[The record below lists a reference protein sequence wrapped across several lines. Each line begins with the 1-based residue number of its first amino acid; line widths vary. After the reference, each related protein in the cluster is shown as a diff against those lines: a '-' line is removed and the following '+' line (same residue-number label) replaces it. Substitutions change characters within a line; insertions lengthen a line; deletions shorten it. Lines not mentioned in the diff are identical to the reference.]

1 MQTFTVRV
9 PATTANLGPGFDC
22 LGMAL
27 DLWNQVTFSR
37 SGRGVKV
44 EIHGEGEDHLPKD
57 DRNMIAQAVLRVYRK
72 ATEPPPYGLAIACEN
87 RIPLGSGLGSSAA
100 AILSGMMG
108 ANALIGCPFSPQEIL
123 HLASEMEGHP
133 DNMAA
138 AQAGGLVAVTRV
150 DGQELVQG
158 IRLPD
163 LKVVVV
169 VPQFHLPTRLA
180 RAALPAEIS
189 HRDAAFNIGRALF
202 VIEALR
208 QADLDLLA
216 KVLDD
221 RLHQP
226 YRLPLV
232 PGAEA
237 ALQAAR
243 SAGSAAAI
251 SGAGP
256 SLIAFPPG
264 EHDRIGSL
272 MVEAFRQARVAAS
285 YLILQVSPKGAA
297 VSENGKLGEK

>member
-1 MQTFTVRV
+1 
-9 PATTANLGPGFDC
+9 
-22 LGMAL
+22 
-27 DLWNQVTFSR
+27 
-37 SGRGVKV
+37 
-44 EIHGEGEDHLPKD
+44 
-57 DRNMIAQAVLRVYRK
+57 
-72 ATEPPPYGLAIACEN
+72 LAIVCEN